1 MIRDWNM
8 SLGINKKHLI
18 KKLVTSYFVFLLLI
32 SLFSMVFIVACD
44 NVKGKEKLFPMLDDG
59 SSSTDSTTTDSTSS
73 TPSDSTTS
81 DTSST
86 DTSTTDTTSDTDSGK
101 TDTGTT
107 DTSTSDSST
116 KDDEKVLKEETKDTE
131 KVLKEETKDTEKVLK
146 KETKDTEKV
155 LKKETKD
162 TEKNNDSAFWNWM
175 MNLSD
180 DDSDYAPNERIVP
193 AEEIVAMIEKEL
205 GNFSDGEETGSEL
218 ENSDEI
224 SMCRVKF
231 VSTTNLKKVKVKV
244 VKLKDKPAEII
255 EIPKENITVH
265 NYLDI
270 KLTAEEEFVEEGQV
284 KSLKFKFKV
293 ELSWIAE
300 NNIDKITVLL
310 MRYHYGKWQNLSTTL
325 QSEDETYVYYEAET
339 PGCSTFAVIGSKVI
353 EIDESYAAGGIDIP
367 WPVLFG
373 FTVFSFFVLAV
384 VVFKGRIIYIDKSEK
399 EN

>member
-1 MIRDWNM
+1 M

-32 SLFSMVFIVACD
+32 SSFSMVFIVACD

-116 KDDEKVLKEETKDTE
+116 KDDEKVLK
-131 KVLKEETKDTEKVLK
+131 
-146 KETKDTEKV
+146 
-155 LKKETKD
+155 KETKD

-205 GNFSDGEETGSEL
+205 GNFSDGEETESEL

-270 KLTAEEEFVEEGQV
+270 KLTTDEEFVEEEQV

-293 ELSWIAE
+293 ELTWISE
-300 NNIDKITVLL
+300 NDIDKITVQL
-310 MRYHYGKWQNLSTTL
+310 MRYHDGKWQSLTTTL

-339 PGCSTFAVIGSKVI
+339 PGCSTFAVIGSEVI

-373 FTVFSFFVLAV
+373 FTVLSIFGLAV
-384 VVFKGRIIYIDKSEK
+384 VVFKGRIIYTDDSSDK